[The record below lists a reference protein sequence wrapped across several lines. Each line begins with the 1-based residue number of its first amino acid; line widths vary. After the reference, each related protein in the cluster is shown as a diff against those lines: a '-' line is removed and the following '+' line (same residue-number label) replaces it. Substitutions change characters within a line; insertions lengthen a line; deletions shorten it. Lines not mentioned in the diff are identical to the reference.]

1 MFFVIP
7 VLGGLGALIATMA
20 AAHASKKIITHEHPI
35 GLPGYPQPLPRPGA
49 AAPASSSWDGQL
61 ARYRTMYAANPR
73 DARIPLFVRQ
83 LLAQEQAGGAAV
95 PGQPYTPSSV
105 PSTPSTPAAQPS
117 QPAITPD
124 MISRVKAWLDANV
137 PPEQDAAL
145 SRQYQALA
153 VGLGRAPTAAEL
165 CGILQS
171 GLTPAQMASLVQ
183 SVPEFSACVVPGTV
197 AAPSAPPAPVAP
209 AGPAVVPT
217 AEPGM
222 PAPPPT
228 ASTTTAPAEPTAPA
242 IDVSQPTP
250 GTPAAPAPFHYVPPQ
265 DYFPAP
271 DAVPPPVPTPG
282 VPLPTGFNEA
292 LARQLAPQ
300 VEANIKAKK
309 ANYDRALLKQFQ
321 SAAGLTPDGFYGGYS
336 AGALRY
342 FLNRTPPKALVKPT
356 AEKAYKLPTGAAPVV
371 VTTPAAQPSVP
382 VTQLPPPV
390 PTPIPTLPGLNLPL
404 ASQLAVQVEANIKS
418 KKANYDRTLL
428 KQFQSAAGLT
438 VDGLYGG
445 SSAGALRYFLHRAP
459 PKALVAPLTEK
470 PYAAASMPAVPA
482 LPATPAAAT
491 PAVPVTPA
499 AQPVPAAP
507 APALPGL
514 NLSLASQL
522 APVVESNLIVQKAN
536 YDHALLKKFQ
546 SAAGL
551 TVDGLYG
558 GSSAGALRYF
568 LHRAPP
574 KALFAPLTEKPYA
587 PASATPAA
595 PSASVPVMPSVQPG
609 MPAPAPAAQ
618 AVPAAAPVEVQQAVA
633 PTGVVDVA
641 HAKQL
646 ASQVEAN
653 IKSKKAN
660 YDRALLKQFQTA
672 AGLTP
677 DGLYGGYSAGA
688 LRYFLGHA
696 PPKPLVQPSI
706 EKPYALPAVA
716 AAPAAAPYVPQ
727 HEVLLA
733 PAPAAAPAPAP
744 APVPAAVPDV
754 LPATGVNT
762 ATALA
767 LAPQVAADITANKFN
782 YSRPLLQHFQQAA
795 GVLADGLYGGG
806 SAGALRYYLHAAP
819 PKALFAPTI
828 EKPYSPPAGA
838 PGAAPQPMPAPLAT
852 PAQSTLTPAQAA
864 VALRDYLAKSGDFGS
879 KAHPSSIVAQYQG
892 QIGTSADGIVGPK
905 TRTAAS
911 KYGVTLPTAGATSG
925 ASATT
930 ADLLKLPPSL
940 VLALRSMFPPAPEGA
955 ASGDIAPF
963 PPLTLQQLSPII
975 TVMGQWMKMNV
986 GPVQEAKMFSELQKL
1001 GHELGVNVTLP
1012 LSYEAAER
1020 LAKHPAL
1027 ACGILTKTLGQK
1039 KIDSLL
1045 ATVPTMKARWALYC
1059 ANQLQMPGGFDAAIW
1074 SEATDEQRK
1083 EIVQNW
1089 LPGVQ
1094 VVAQAKVAESP
1105 VRGLSTAAYARARA
1119 WVEKHP
1125 ELKSELDDTDVIL
1138 EQLAAQKG
1146 FVDVNDYCGALKGAL
1161 RPEQLASF
1169 LQAVPELTQLCLDV
1183 QPITADNISEA
1194 STLAPWGYD
1203 ASKDRTLA
1211 REVVRNVQARSFDY
1225 DRGLLKKFQTAAGLK
1240 ADGLYGGRVV
1250 GALKFYGAARAP
1262 KALIEPKA
1270 EQSYA
1275 PPA

>member
-49 AAPASSSWDGQL
+49 AVPASSSWDGQL

-105 PSTPSTPAAQPS
+105 PSTPAAQPS

-222 PAPPPT
+222 PAPPPA
-228 ASTTTAPAEPTAPA
+228 ASTTAPAEPATPA

-250 GTPAAPAPFHYVPPQ
+250 GTPAAQ
-265 DYFPAP
+265 L
-271 DAVPPPVPTPG
+271 AVPG
-282 VPLPTGFNEA
+282 VPLPTGFNEP
-292 LARQLAPQ
+292 LARQLAPK
-300 VEANIKAKK
+300 VEANIKAKG

-342 FLNRTPPKALVKPT
+342 FLGRTPPKALVKPT
-356 AEKAYKLPTGAAPVV
+356 AEKAYKLPTGAAPAV

-404 ASQLAVQVEANIKS
+404 ASQLALQVEANIKS
-418 KKANYDRTLL
+418 KKANYDRVLL

-459 PKALVAPLTEK
+459 PKALVAPLAEK
-470 PYAAASMPAVPA
+470 PYAAAST
-482 LPATPAAAT
+482 PATPATPSAAT
-491 PAVPVTPA
+491 PAAPVTPA

-522 APVVESNLIVQKAN
+522 APMVESNLIVQKAN

-551 TVDGLYG
+551 TTDGLYG
-558 GSSAGALRYF
+558 GGSAGALRYF

-587 PASATPAA
+587 PTSATPAA

-618 AVPAAAPVEVQQAVA
+618 VFPAAAPPEVQQATA

-646 ASQVEAN
+646 ASQLEAN
-653 IKSKKAN
+653 LKAKKAN
-660 YDRALLKQFQTA
+660 YDRTLLKQFQTA

-706 EKPYALPAVA
+706 EKPYTLPAVA

-733 PAPAAAPAPAP
+733 PAPAPVPAPAPAP
-744 APVPAAVPDV
+744 AAAPVPEV

-782 YSRPLLQHFQQAA
+782 YNRPLLQHFQQAA

-852 PAQSTLTPAQAA
+852 PAQSALTPAQAA

-892 QIGTSADGIVGPK
+892 QLGTSADGIVGPK

-955 ASGDIAPF
+955 ASGDIAPL
-963 PPLTLQQLSPII
+963 PLLTLQQLSPII

-1012 LSYEAAER
+1012 LSYEVAER

-1039 KIDSLL
+1039 KVDSLL

-1105 VRGLSTAAYARARA
+1105 VRGLSTAAYARAKA

-1125 ELKSELDDTDVIL
+1125 ELKSELNGADVII
-1138 EQLAAQKG
+1138 ERLAEQKG
-1146 FVDVNDYCGALKGAL
+1146 FVDVNDYCGVLKGAL

-1183 QPITADNISEA
+1183 QPITADNVSEA

-1203 ASKDRTLA
+1203 ASKARTLA

-1270 EQSYA
+1270 EQNYL
-1275 PPA
+1275 PPT